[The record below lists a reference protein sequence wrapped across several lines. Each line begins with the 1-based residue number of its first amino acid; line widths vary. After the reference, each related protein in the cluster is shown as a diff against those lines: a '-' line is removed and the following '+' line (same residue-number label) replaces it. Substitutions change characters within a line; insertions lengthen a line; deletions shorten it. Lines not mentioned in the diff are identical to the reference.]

1 MVLDKYDWR
10 KNYLRI
16 FGFKRSREG
25 EIYALAEFKGDG
37 NVLNELGGSWNAQG
51 NVYVGYFQINDPL
64 AEVLAKHHLTSA
76 YPTPNEFVASIYITR
91 KSELKEVLR
100 ELFDKGVNVKVN
112 KVIRLKPNA
121 GLTQK
126 QFEALRVAYS
136 LGYFDYPKRA
146 SIRDVA
152 QKLGV
157 SISTATELLRRAE
170 RRLVEAYLRGIS

>member
-1 MVLDKYDWR
+1 MLEKYDWR

-16 FGFKRSREG
+16 FGIKRSKEG
-25 EIYALAEFKGDG
+25 KTYALAEFKGDRS
-37 NVLNELGGSWNAQG
+37 VLSDLGGSWNAQG
-51 NVYVGYFQINDPL
+51 NVYVGYFPFEDHL
-64 AEVLAKHHLTSA
+64 ADVLAKHHLTSA
-76 YPTPNEFVASIYITR
+76 YPTPSEFVASIYITR
-91 KSELKEVLR
+91 KSELKEVLK
-100 ELFDKGVNVKVN
+100 ELYDRGINVKVN

-126 QFEALRVAYS
+126 QFEAIRVAYS

-157 SISTATELLRRAE
+157 SVSTATELLRRAE